1 MRTTRNLINRFYTC
15 GLDAHELRTL
25 RRRFALCR
33 FVKRSALV
41 TLWTAFAGAIA
52 LLGGS
57 VVAMIVNFWVL

>member
-1 MRTTRNLINRFYTC
+1 MRTTKNLINRFNTC

-41 TLWTAFAGAIA
+41 TLWAALAGSVA

-57 VVAMIVNFWVL
+57 VVAMIINFWVL